1 MKYQESVEDI
11 ITETRTDYYTTSDYE
26 YAFQYPKKGAE
37 TIDYKFIEGENQTY
51 TINKSDK
58 MTFRINANYSLFE
71 TGGKVYIDD
80 ILVDYKNYTS
90 LSGSTIITFNK
101 DYVDTL
107 KIGEHTLK
115 VVLNNN
121 VEVATKFTIDE
132 ETKEIETENPKTSD
146 NVIKYLILSM
156 ASVLGI
162 ATTLLI
168 NKKIKN

>member
-1 MKYQESVEDI
+1 M
-11 ITETRTDYYTTSDYE
+11 
-26 YAFQYPKKGAE
+26 
-37 TIDYKFIEGENQTY
+37 
-51 TINKSDK
+51 
-58 MTFRINANYSLFE
+58 
-71 TGGKVYIDD
+71 
-80 ILVDYKNYTS
+80 
-90 LSGSTIITFNK
+90 
-101 DYVDTL
+101 

-162 ATTLLI
+162 ATTL
-168 NKKIKN
+168 

>member
-1 MKYQESVEDI
+1 M
-11 ITETRTDYYTTSDYE
+11 
-26 YAFQYPKKGAE
+26 
-37 TIDYKFIEGENQTY
+37 
-51 TINKSDK
+51 
-58 MTFRINANYSLFE
+58 
-71 TGGKVYIDD
+71 
-80 ILVDYKNYTS
+80 
-90 LSGSTIITFNK
+90 
-101 DYVDTL
+101 

-115 VVLNNN
+115 VVLKNN

>member
-1 MKYQESVEDI
+1 M
-11 ITETRTDYYTTSDYE
+11 
-26 YAFQYPKKGAE
+26 
-37 TIDYKFIEGENQTY
+37 
-51 TINKSDK
+51 
-58 MTFRINANYSLFE
+58 
-71 TGGKVYIDD
+71 
-80 ILVDYKNYTS
+80 
-90 LSGSTIITFNK
+90 
-101 DYVDTL
+101 

-115 VVLNNN
+115 VVLNKN

>member
-1 MKYQESVEDI
+1 M
-11 ITETRTDYYTTSDYE
+11 
-26 YAFQYPKKGAE
+26 
-37 TIDYKFIEGENQTY
+37 
-51 TINKSDK
+51 
-58 MTFRINANYSLFE
+58 
-71 TGGKVYIDD
+71 
-80 ILVDYKNYTS
+80 
-90 LSGSTIITFNK
+90 
-101 DYVDTL
+101 

-121 VEVATKFTIDE
+121 VEVATKFTINE

>member
-1 MKYQESVEDI
+1 M
-11 ITETRTDYYTTSDYE
+11 
-26 YAFQYPKKGAE
+26 
-37 TIDYKFIEGENQTY
+37 
-51 TINKSDK
+51 
-58 MTFRINANYSLFE
+58 
-71 TGGKVYIDD
+71 
-80 ILVDYKNYTS
+80 
-90 LSGSTIITFNK
+90 
-101 DYVDTL
+101 

>member
-1 MKYQESVEDI
+1 M
-11 ITETRTDYYTTSDYE
+11 
-26 YAFQYPKKGAE
+26 
-37 TIDYKFIEGENQTY
+37 
-51 TINKSDK
+51 
-58 MTFRINANYSLFE
+58 
-71 TGGKVYIDD
+71 
-80 ILVDYKNYTS
+80 
-90 LSGSTIITFNK
+90 
-101 DYVDTL
+101 

-168 NKKIKN
+168 NKKLKIRRIRK

>member
-1 MKYQESVEDI
+1 M
-11 ITETRTDYYTTSDYE
+11 
-26 YAFQYPKKGAE
+26 
-37 TIDYKFIEGENQTY
+37 
-51 TINKSDK
+51 
-58 MTFRINANYSLFE
+58 
-71 TGGKVYIDD
+71 
-80 ILVDYKNYTS
+80 
-90 LSGSTIITFNK
+90 
-101 DYVDTL
+101 

-132 ETKEIETENPKTSD
+132 ETKEVETENPKTSD

>member
-1 MKYQESVEDI
+1 M
-11 ITETRTDYYTTSDYE
+11 
-26 YAFQYPKKGAE
+26 
-37 TIDYKFIEGENQTY
+37 
-51 TINKSDK
+51 
-58 MTFRINANYSLFE
+58 
-71 TGGKVYIDD
+71 
-80 ILVDYKNYTS
+80 
-90 LSGSTIITFNK
+90 
-101 DYVDTL
+101 

-121 VEVATKFTIDE
+121 VEVATKFTINE

-146 NVIKYLILSM
+146 NVVKYLILSM